1 MRFSLRNIR
10 QRDVAL
16 ILLIV
21 LTIVGGVLWYF
32 YLYPPA
38 QDRVA
43 ELEAEIQRL
52 DVEIRRGEDA
62 RRNLP
67 ELRLA
72 VALLEEERRVFLS
85 QLPPESQ
92 IADVID
98 DLRRSAADAG
108 VIVESFGQ
116 GGASETFDDVRPIGF
131 TVGLDGTFGEMM
143 GFLGVLEG
151 LQRYTKIDQIGLS
164 LSSDES
170 TDPDLSTNVGF
181 TVYVFTGS
189 DPGER

>member
-1 MRFSLRNIR
+1 MKLSMRNLR

-16 ILLIV
+16 ILLV

-32 YLYPPA
+32 YLYQPS
-38 QDRVA
+38 QDRIA
-43 ELEAEIQRL
+43 ELETEIQRL

-85 QLPPESQ
+85 QLPREAQVSN
-92 IADVID
+92 VID
-98 DLRRSAADAG
+98 DLRRSAEAAG
-108 VIVESFGQ
+108 VTIASFSQ
-116 GGASETFDDVRPIGF
+116 GSASEDIQNVRPIGF
-131 TVGLDGTFGEMM
+131 TVASSGTFGEVM

-151 LQRYTKIDQIGLS
+151 LQRYTKVNQVGLS
-164 LSSDES
+164 LVDDES
-170 TDPDLSTNVGF
+170 SDPDLSSNVGF
-181 TVYVFTGS
+181 TVYVFTGT

>member
-1 MRFSLRNIR
+1 MRFSLRNLR
-10 QRDVAL
+10 QRDIAI
-16 ILLIV
+16 ILVV

-32 YLYPPA
+32 YLYQPA
-38 QDRVA
+38 QDRIA
-43 ELEAEIQRL
+43 ELESEITRL

-85 QLPPESQ
+85 QLPTESQ
-92 IADVID
+92 IANVID
-98 DLRRSAADAG
+98 DLRLSSAAAG
-108 VIVESFGQ
+108 VTVQSFSQ
-116 GGASETFDDVRPIGF
+116 GGASENIQNVRPIGF
-131 TVGLDGTFGEMM
+131 TVAASGTFGETM

-151 LQRYTKIDQIGLS
+151 LQRYTKLNQVGLS
-164 LSSDES
+164 VAADDTDDPALSS
-170 TDPDLSTNVGF
+170 NVGF
-181 TVYVFTGS
+181 TVYVFTGT